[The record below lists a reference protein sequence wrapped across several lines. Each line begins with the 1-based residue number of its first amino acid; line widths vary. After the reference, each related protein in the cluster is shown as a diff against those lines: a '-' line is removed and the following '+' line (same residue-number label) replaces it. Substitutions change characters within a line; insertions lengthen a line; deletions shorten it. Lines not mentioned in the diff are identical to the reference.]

1 MGVVKVRKLVLA
13 TKNRGK
19 VAEFAAFLAPLGIHV
34 VALSDYQGAP
44 DVCEDGATFEENA
57 IKKARAAAAFTR
69 EIALADDSGLEVD
82 FLGGQPGVL
91 SARFAGCPGDDA
103 ANNAKLLK
111 LLEGVPW
118 EKRTARFRCV
128 IAIATPAG
136 EVYTAEGTC
145 EGYIGFDPRGEGGFG
160 YDPLF
165 YVPAEGKTF
174 AELDMA
180 TKNRISHRGHALV
193 QARAILERLLK

>member
-1 MGVVKVRKLVLA
+1 MRRLVLA

-19 VAEFAAFLAPLGIHV
+19 VAEFTALLAFPSIEI
-34 VALSDYQGAP
+34 VALSDYEGAP
-44 DVCEDGATFEENA
+44 EIREDGTTFAENA
-57 IKKARAAAAFTR
+57 IKKARAAAAFTQ

-82 FLGGQPGVL
+82 FLGGQPGVF
-91 SARFAGCPGDDA
+91 SARFAGRPGDDA

-128 IAIATPAG
+128 IAIATPAD
-136 EVYTAEGTC
+136 EIYTAEGTC
-145 EGYIGFDPRGEGGFG
+145 EGYIGFAPRGEGGFG

-165 YVPAEGKTF
+165 YVPGEEKTF
-174 AELDMA
+174 AELDLE
-180 TKNRISHRGHALV
+180 TKNRISHRGRALTK
-193 QARAILERLLK
+193 ARAILERLLK